1 MAHDHLRRALR
12 EPVLCFVLL
21 GAAMFGLWWAG
32 PGAAEPAGE
41 AARGTIG
48 VDRERLGGEQQA
60 RLGRAP
66 TEDELAAA
74 IDRWVDGE
82 VLYREG
88 LALGLERDDPV
99 IRQRVIE
106 LVVAEL
112 ERPREPDDATLRA
125 FMAEHAARYAGAARY
140 DFVLVTLPRAP
151 SEPDDARARR
161 VLEALRGGA
170 DPKTV
175 EGRLA
180 SGRRFSATSL
190 IRTYGQEI
198 AAAVMEQP
206 PGEWSMIVIE
216 RGWTLVKVNA
226 RHADEAPA
234 FESVRNRVTL
244 DWKQAQRGAT
254 RRQWMAELRGR
265 YAVTREP

>member
-1 MAHDHLRRALR
+1 MAHDRLRRALR

-21 GAAMFGLWWAG
+21 GAGMFGLWYAG
-32 PGAAEPAGE
+32 AGE
-41 AARGTIG
+41 SEGDTGRRTIV
-48 VDRERLGGEQQA
+48 VDRERLRGELQA

-74 IDRWVDGE
+74 IDRFVDE
-82 VLYREG
+82 ETLFREG
-88 LALGLERDDPV
+88 LALGLDRGDPV
-99 IRQRVIE
+99 VRQRVIE
-106 LVVAEL
+106 LVVSDLA
-112 ERPREPDDATLRA
+112 PPSEPDDATLRA
-125 FMAEHAARYAGAARY
+125 FMDENAARYAGAARY

-151 SEPDDARARR
+151 SESGDAPARQ

-170 DPKTV
+170 DPKAV

-198 AAAVMEQP
+198 ATAVMEQP
-206 PGEWSMIVIE
+206 PGQWSMIVIE
-216 RGWTLVKVNA
+216 RGWTLVKVTA